1 MRSRT
6 VLQLATAVASLA
18 LAARASAQARASIVA
33 ARHDTLQLGVDG
45 TVTAAFT
52 IRNLSADSLTAAPT
66 LTLPV
71 GWSSLLPPRPVQ
83 LRAHES
89 DLWLIGV
96 SSGMANAGA
105 FTIRAHLRNGDSVAT
120 DSVVVLVP
128 EHRAFE
134 VGQGVA
140 PPFIAAGDGY
150 DVHFVVRN
158 RGNVPA
164 TIQLRLTSSAS
175 SDCRLSASGVTV
187 LPGTSTSVLAR
198 ITTAGTVPRAVD
210 DVVELVAVDP
220 AQDSSTTTSSSHTLV
235 VPRRTSRVE
244 EAPFVP
250 ATVAFR
256 AAGPGAGVSPVV
268 LIGSGPISPG
278 STTLVD
284 FALRTPAGTAS
295 PFGERDEYRFDLT
308 ADRWRLGLG
317 DEGRSF
323 SPLTFSGLPGF
334 GAEMQGD
341 VGAFNTGA
349 YVQKVRYS
357 PLGGTEAAFAIGAG
371 SASSLSASAVEV
383 ARSGGA
389 EVSALT
395 GHLHLSP
402 AATMDVE
409 VAASDSGGASGAA
422 ARGALVGQFAHAD
435 YDLGIL
441 GGTQTFVGPIRGNSA
456 AHGSVNLRP
465 DGPVYFT
472 VTANEFGSS
481 TRSLF
486 DSSLL
491 THRITMTGVEANFS
505 EKFALMYETL
515 SKFDEFGGM
524 SSTGEQDGLRAR
536 AQVRIGSFD
545 LRANASREMVRVPGA
560 ASAPEQTFGFEVQ
573 DNFAERGS
581 LAVFAQQQQGSSLSS
596 VELGGLY
603 VGTLAQLKAPLGIG
617 LSVNSSLNLP
627 RGIASV
633 GYAQSDVMITH
644 AISNGA
650 VIAFRDRTTK
660 YIGGIAG
667 AGTNAL
673 YLELRAPLHVRSGFA
688 RAPGRAEGHVVD
700 AASGRGLSNLL
711 VRVGGESVITD
722 ANGRVSLSGLS
733 PGTYGV
739 SLESV
744 DRASPGVLV
753 GDVSVD
759 ITGAR
764 RPSTFNVALARGA
777 RITASVRRMA
787 GPTAQLSG
795 KPDSLVDAGPVE
807 NALVVLQGAR
817 DTIYQTTDADGHI
830 DFGELAPGVWTIHVI
845 SADMP
850 ENHSIEVDQFQI
862 TVAPGEHRAVEFRVV
877 PRHRPVKLMG
887 PDQPPVIR
895 SLPDPIT
902 APPTVVLSDSAPAP
916 RRDTQ
921 ASPAGSAASHHK
933 AAHSSARQQRATD
946 EIDRVKQ
953 AQLDRESMS
962 HAQQVTWEEIV
973 ASRYATIA
981 AGKDGRWGNSPF

>member
-18 LAARASAQARASIVA
+18 LAARASGQARASIVA

-52 IRNLSADSLTAAPT
+52 VRNLSADSLAVEPT

-71 GWSSLLPPRPVQ
+71 GWSSLLPPRSVP
-83 LRAHES
+83 LGAHGS
-89 DLWLIGV
+89 DLWLVGL
-96 SSGMANAGA
+96 SSGLANAGV

-120 DSVVVLVP
+120 DSVLVVVP

-134 VGQGVA
+134 VAQGVA
-140 PPFIAAGDGY
+140 PPFTAAGDAY

-158 RGNVPA
+158 RGNVAA
-164 TIQLRLTSSAS
+164 TILLRLTSSAS
-175 SDCRLSASGVTV
+175 SDCRLSASRVTV
-187 LPGTSTSVLAR
+187 QPGTSTNVLAR
-198 ITTAGTVPRAVD
+198 ITTAGTVPRAID

-220 AQDSSTTTSSSHTLV
+220 AQDSSITTSSHTLI

-250 ATVAFR
+250 ATMAFR
-256 AAGPGAGVSPVV
+256 AAAPGAGVSPVV
-268 LIGSGPISPG
+268 LVGSGPISPG

-284 FALRTPAGTAS
+284 FALHTPAGTAS

-334 GAEMQGD
+334 GAGMQKD

-357 PLGGTEAAFAIGAG
+357 PLGGTEAAFTIGAG

-389 EVSALT
+389 QISSLT
-395 GHLHLSP
+395 GHMHLSP

-409 VAASDSGGASGAA
+409 VAASDSGGASGTA
-422 ARGALVGQFAHAD
+422 ARGALFGQFAHAD

-441 GGTQTFVGPIRGNSA
+441 RGTQTFVGPVRGNTA

-472 VTANEFGSS
+472 LTANEFGSS
-481 TRSLF
+481 TRSVF
-486 DSSLL
+486 DSSLS

-505 EKFALMYETL
+505 ENFALVYETL
-515 SKFDEFGGM
+515 SKFDEFGGV
-524 SSTGEQDGLRAR
+524 SSSGEQGGLRAR

-545 LRANASREMVRVPGA
+545 LRANASREIVRVPGA
-560 ASAPEQTFGFEVQ
+560 ASAPEQTFGLEVQ
-573 DNFAERGS
+573 DNFTERGS
-581 LAVFAQQQQGSSLSS
+581 IAVFAQQQQGSSLSS

-603 VGTLAQLKAPLGIG
+603 VGTLARIKAPLGIG

-627 RGIASV
+627 RGIGSV

-644 AISNGA
+644 AIANGA
-650 VIAFRDRTTK
+650 VIEFRDRTTK
-660 YIGGIAG
+660 YIGGIPG

-688 RAPGRAEGHVVD
+688 RAPGRAEGRIVD

-733 PGTYGV
+733 PGKYGV

-764 RPSTFNVALARGA
+764 RPSSFNVALARGA
-777 RITASVRRMA
+777 RITASVRRMTAA
-787 GPTAQLSG
+787 GGQAAG
-795 KPDSLVDAGPVE
+795 KSDSLVDAGAIE
-807 NALVVLQGAR
+807 NALVALQGAR
-817 DTIYQTTDADGHI
+817 DTIYQATDADGHI
-830 DFGELAPGVWTIHVI
+830 DFGELAPGAWTVHVI
-845 SADMP
+845 SADIP
-850 ENHSIEVDQFQI
+850 ENHIIEADEFQI
-862 TVAPGEHRAVEFRVV
+862 TVRPGEHRAVEFRVV
-877 PRHRPVKLMG
+877 PRHRSVKLMG

-895 SLPDPIT
+895 TLPEPIT
-902 APPTVVLSDSAPAP
+902 APPTVGAPDSASAP

-921 ASPAGSAASHHK
+921 ASPSGGAGSHNK
-933 AAHSSARQQRATD
+933 AVRSSARQQRATD
-946 EIDRVKQ
+946 EIDRVRQ
-953 AQLDRESMS
+953 RQLDHDSMS
-962 HAQQVTWEEIV
+962 HDQQVTWEEIV

-981 AGKDGRWGNSPF
+981 VGKDSRLGNSPF